1 MKILRTIII
10 IIAATIVAMM
20 VAVVLIALDAKDD
33 AVFSMFIIVA
43 LSLCGVFGL
52 FSEPTTKRNKLKAQ
66 INEDNADEKRAA

>member
-52 FSEPTTKRNKLKAQ
+52 FSEPTTKRKLHAQ